1 MTTFMDGSLRD
12 EYFDDYKQKTGK
24 LAYIKGYMQCNAMQC
39 NAMQKRLTYRHLFLK
54 DLLTFIK

>member
-1 MTTFMDGSLRD
+1 MTTFMDGSLGD

-24 LAYIKGYMQCNAMQC
+24 LAYIKGYMQCNAMQ
-39 NAMQKRLTYRHLFLK
+39 KRLTYRHLFLK